1 MKDEDKIYLLKLARE
16 SIKKKLYDQKIILDE
31 PESEDLKRKSGCFVT
46 LKIGDD
52 LRGCIGYIYGVT
64 ELYRAVSTMAL
75 EAAFNDPRF
84 YPLTPDEFPLI
95 SIEISVLTPLEV
107 VKNLKDIKVGV
118 DGLLVKK
125 GYRSGLL
132 LPQVATEWGYNREQF
147 LKQTCLKAGFYPECY
162 NDEDTEIYKFQAE
175 IFSEKDFNL

>member
-1 MKDEDKIYLLKLARE
+1 MKNEDKIYLLKLARD
-16 SIKKKLYDQKIILDE
+16 SIKKKLYGEKIILDE

-46 LKIGDD
+46 LKIAED

-64 ELYRAVSTMAL
+64 ELYSAVSTMAL

-84 YPLTPDEFPLI
+84 YPLTKDEFPLI
-95 SIEISVLTPLEV
+95 MIEISVLTPLEK
-107 VKNLKDIKVGV
+107 VKNLNEINVGS
-118 DGLLVKK
+118 DGLLIKK
-125 GYRSGLL
+125 GYHSGLL

-147 LKQTCLKAGFYPECY
+147 LKQTCLKAGLYPDCY
-162 NDEDTEIYKFQAE
+162 NDDDTEIYKFQAE